1 MLEPSATSPL
11 FDAARWAALGLSAPV
26 MALAGFAALFL
37 VLVLAVLRHSRRAGA
52 KAEEAAMARTQEL
65 EAQLSEMIRSQAEI
79 TGRMQTMA
87 EVFGTRQAELNK
99 ALSERLDGVSHRI
112 GQTMAQSQQNTH
124 ENLAKLHERLAV
136 IDNAQRNITALSGQM
151 VELQT
156 ILSNKQQ
163 RGAFG
168 QGRMEAI
175 VADQLPPG
183 AYTFQATLSNGR
195 RPDCLVHMPNGAG
208 ALVID
213 AKFPLEAFN
222 ALRVAETDEARKAAA
237 AQFRQHIVKH
247 ISDIAERY
255 LIAGETQDTAF
266 MFVPSESVFA
276 ELHENFDDVVQ
287 RAHRKRVVIV
297 SPSLLMLSI
306 QVVQAVMRDQRMR
319 EQAGVIQLE
328 VAKLMEDVVRLDER
342 VNKLKTHFQQ
352 TSTDVEQ
359 ILTSTRK
366 VTRHGERIGT
376 LEFCK
381 DGRGGAADK
390 DQPADLEDPGAGPAL
405 MQAAK

>member
-1 MLEPSATSPL
+1 MM
-11 FDAARWAALGLSAPV
+11 DLSAPIFGLPPV
-26 MALAGFAALFL
+26 ALAIAAAGAGLVVIALFML
-37 VLVLAVLRHSRRAGA
+37 LQSRRAGRA
-52 KAEEAAMARTQEL
+52 AEETAAARTRDL
-65 EAQLSEMIRSQAEI
+65 EAQIGELLNKQGEI
-79 TGRMQTMA
+79 TGRMATMA
-87 EVFGTRQAELNK
+87 EVFGSRQSELNK
-99 ALSERLDGVSHRI
+99 SLSERLDAVSHRL
-112 GQTMAQSQQNTH
+112 GQSMAQTQQSTH
-124 ENLAKLHERLAV
+124 ENLAKLHERLGV

-175 VADQLPPG
+175 IADQLPKG
-183 AYTFQATLSNGR
+183 AYTFQATLSNGK
-195 RPDCLVHMPNGAG
+195 RPDCLIHLPNGAG
-208 ALVID
+208 DLVID
-213 AKFPLEAFN
+213 AKFPLEAYN
-222 ALRVAETDEARKAAA
+222 GLRGAESEDARKQAA
-237 AQFRQHIVKH
+237 AQFRQDIGKH

-255 LIAGETQDTAF
+255 LIAGETQDMAF
-266 MFVPSESVFA
+266 LFVPSESVFA
-276 ELHENFDDVVQ
+276 ELHENFDDMVQ

-328 VAKLMEDVVRLDER
+328 VAKLMVDLGRLDER

-352 TSTDVEQ
+352 TSQDVDL

-366 VTRHGERIGT
+366 ITRHGERIEA
-376 LEFCK
+376 LEFTK
-381 DGRGGAADK
+381 GTEAAQAGDGEAVDMGSGMARR
-390 DQPADLEDPGAGPAL
+390 PI
-405 MQAAK
+405 QAAK

>member
-1 MLEPSATSPL
+1 MM
-11 FDAARWAALGLSAPV
+11 DLSAPIFGLPPV
-26 MALAGFAALFL
+26 ALAIAAAGAGLVVIALFML
-37 VLVLAVLRHSRRAGA
+37 LQSRRAGRA
-52 KAEEAAMARTQEL
+52 AEETAAARTRDL
-65 EAQLSEMIRSQAEI
+65 EAQIGELLNKQGEI
-79 TGRMQTMA
+79 TGRMATMA
-87 EVFGTRQAELNK
+87 EVFGSRQSELNK
-99 ALSERLDGVSHRI
+99 SLSERLDAVSHRL
-112 GQTMAQSQQNTH
+112 GQSMAQTQQSTH
-124 ENLAKLHERLAV
+124 ENLAKLHERLGV

-175 VADQLPPG
+175 IADQLPKG
-183 AYTFQATLSNGR
+183 AYTFQATLSNGK
-195 RPDCLVHMPNGAG
+195 RPDCLIHLPNGAG
-208 ALVID
+208 DLVID
-213 AKFPLEAFN
+213 AKFPLEAYN
-222 ALRVAETDEARKAAA
+222 GLRGAESEDARKQAA
-237 AQFRQHIVKH
+237 AQFRQDIGKH

-255 LIAGETQDTAF
+255 LIAGETQDMAF
-266 MFVPSESVFA
+266 LFVPSESVFA
-276 ELHENFDDVVQ
+276 ELHENFDDMVQ

-328 VAKLMEDVVRLDER
+328 VAKLMVDLGRLDER

-352 TSTDVEQ
+352 TSQDVEQ

-366 VTRHGERIGT
+366 ITRHGERIEA
-376 LEFCK
+376 LEFTK
-381 DGRGGAADK
+381 GTEAAQAGDGEAVDMGSGMARR
-390 DQPADLEDPGAGPAL
+390 PI
-405 MQAAK
+405 QAAK

>member
-1 MLEPSATSPL
+1 MNEPFVELGGRL
-11 FDAARWAALGLSAPV
+11 FTVGEAAFAAAAVIGAVLLVLLIAGGVRAARHARHRAAVESAV
-26 MALAGFAALFL
+26 SDLI
-37 VLVLAVLRHSRRAGA
+37 
-52 KAEEAAMARTQEL
+52 RTQV
-65 EAQLSEMIRSQAEI
+65 EMS
-79 TGRMQTMA
+79 GRMQTMA
-87 EVFGTRQAELNK
+87 EVFGSRQSELNK
-99 ALSERLDGVSHRI
+99 SLSERLDAVSHRL
-112 GQTMAQSQQNTH
+112 GQSMAQTQQSTH

-175 VADQLPPG
+175 IADQLPKG
-183 AYTFQATLSNGR
+183 AYTFQATLSNGK
-195 RPDCLVHMPNGAG
+195 RPDCLIHLPNGAG
-208 ALVID
+208 DLVID
-213 AKFPLEAFN
+213 AKFPLEAYN
-222 ALRVAETDEARKAAA
+222 GLRAAESDDTRKMAA
-237 AQFRQHIVKH
+237 AQFRQDIGKH

-255 LIAGETQDTAF
+255 LIAGETQDMAF

-276 ELHENFDDVVQ
+276 ELHENFDDMVQ

-328 VAKLMEDVVRLDER
+328 VAKLMVDVGRLDER
-342 VNKLKTHFQQ
+342 VNNLKSHFQK
-352 TSTDVEQ
+352 TNEDVEQ

-366 VTRHGERIGT
+366 ITRHGERIEG
-376 LEFCK
+376 LEFAK
-381 DGRGGAADK
+381 GGDDASMDDGEAIDMGAAM
-390 DQPADLEDPGAGPAL
+390 AGRPI
-405 MQAAK
+405 QAAK